1 MLNLLQKILLF
12 GLQKVGKANKNGLG
26 LVDKL
31 KIISKLFLH
40 PKWFYSK
47 KPSNSKMP

>member
-1 MLNLLQKILLF
+1 
-12 GLQKVGKANKNGLG
+12 
-26 LVDKL
+26 L